1 MWRDLRILLLV
12 PLVALALTS
21 AVQSQTSPKTL
32 THDDYV
38 QMSDDLSYWDS
49 QRARYDRIGWRAEDL
64 KPARRDAPMREL
76 NISDEEVR
84 EVEAIA
90 YKYLP
95 RTTINISPVVT
106 DCPCEEGLACNAQ
119 VYVVSTVKD
128 KWRGLQLS
136 RMNAHWQLG
145 VVQEWWLR
153 YQDIR
158 DPHTGDSFLDYYL
171 HRKAV
176 SELLEE
182 FPVCSARIQA
192 KK

>member
-1 MWRDLRILLLV
+1 MRIPLLV
-12 PLVALALTS
+12 SVVALTLTG
-21 AVQSQTSPKTL
+21 AAQSQTSPKPL
-32 THDDYV
+32 TDADYAQMNDDIA
-38 QMSDDLSYWDS
+38 YWDS
-49 QRARYDRIGWRAEDL
+49 QRARYDLIRSRVEDL
-64 KPARRDAPMREL
+64 MPARRDAPMREL

-128 KWRGLQLS
+128 KWRGIQLS

-153 YQDIR
+153 YQALR
-158 DPHTGDSFLDYYL
+158 DPHTGNSFLDYYL

-182 FPVCSARIQA
+182 FPVCSSRVQA

>member
-1 MWRDLRILLLV
+1 MRILQLV
-12 PLVALALTS
+12 PLVAVALTGT
-21 AVQSQTSPKTL
+21 AQSQTSPKTPAR
-32 THDDYV
+32 DDYV
-38 QMSDDLSYWDS
+38 QINDDLVYWDS
-49 QRARYDRIGWRAEDL
+49 QRDRYDDILLRASKVYPE
-64 KPARRDAPMREL
+64 RRDAPLREL

-90 YKYLP
+90 FKYLP

-153 YQDIR
+153 YQAIR
-158 DPHTGDSFLDYYL
+158 EPHTGDSFLDYYL
-171 HRKAV
+171 KRKAR

-182 FPVCSARIQA
+182 FPVCASKVKA